1 MKKCAQKGTDAT
13 RLIQKVL
20 ALSAGAIIGMSGPA
34 YSGPEGGQV
43 MGGTGL
49 ISLPDAATT
58 LIQQQSQNLAIDWQR
73 FNVASN
79 ERVLFQQPSASA
91 AVLNRILD
99 QNPSQIF
106 GSIEANGRVFL
117 SNPNGIIFG
126 ASATVNVGS
135 LFATGLDMSSADF
148 MSGRYEMGLADGES
162 AGVVINR
169 GIISA
174 ATGGSVTL
182 VGGAVSNEGL
192 IIADV
197 GYVNLAAGRKAVVDF
212 RGDGSIRFQVDEA
225 VLGNPVGLDSA
236 VSNSGEIRAEGGQ
249 VLLSGHA
256 AQDVFT
262 RVVNNDGVIRAGRI
276 DDSGGTIR
284 LLGSGGDVYN
294 SGTLD
299 AVSGS
304 GQGGDIDVLGDR
316 VAITSDAQIDA
327 SGTTGGGNV
336 RIGGDYQGANPDV
349 QNASRTY
356 VGSDA
361 SIMADATEAG
371 DGGRV
376 IVWADEVT
384 RFYGSASVQGGNQE
398 GNGGFVEISGKETLV
413 YSGDVNLL
421 SPTGSGG
428 TLLLDP
434 TDITIQSGAGNL
446 DGEIDAASSDD
457 SILFADGA
465 ANTTLDVAE
474 LTAGFTSG
482 DTIILQA
489 SSGNITFT
497 VDTTLQSGVNLVV
510 QAGGNI
516 SVDDSTAAAITVQ
529 AQGAGTIHLE
539 ADSPHSGSG
548 DGTGSIIIGAA
559 DTLQTASGAMT
570 LIGADFS
577 VASDATVTSSGGGGI
592 TLAKSVNG
600 ATLALGTAA
609 GTILSDTE
617 LDNITTSGTL
627 TIGEATTKGTDG
639 AGASASTLTAGAIT
653 LDELTLVSQDVTLIS
668 GSTIN
673 DDDDTGAA
681 IATSGTLTLTS
692 GGAIGGLGGAQGL
705 DTDVGTLTVTAT
717 GGNNVTVTESDA
729 LILGGVAAGAGTVDL
744 TVGGDLTQTGA
755 ITAAGLVVTNTTGTT
770 ALTGPGN
777 DVTDLAATATG
788 QTFSFTDTDDLDIDT
803 VNTINGITATTVN
816 LTAGGDLT
824 QQQGIMA
831 TNLSLTVTSGDIVT
845 FTNAGNTFT
854 NLTIDTDDS
863 FEVST
868 TGALTDLTLA
878 LDPDGD
884 NYTYTLSDD
893 GTLTS
898 FTVTDRSTGNAANKD
913 DLIVTNISSSGL
925 NISLT
930 NKHGDGDVEIG
941 GINVGAGTVTLVSN
955 EAIIQTGAI
964 TAAVLDT
971 TSDTGTTLNS
981 ANVVEAFTAVNST
994 SGNVELTNNTA
1005 GGTLDVQAV
1014 STGGGNLE
1022 LVESDVIDLSGVVNA
1037 GAGTVDLTAGG
1048 AISQSGGSITA
1059 DTLNVNTGATYS
1071 AILDSG
1077 SNNIT
1082 NLGTV
1087 TASGG
1092 FTLDNGNNS
1101 LTVDDDINTSGSNG
1115 AVVLSAGTGTYT
1127 QNNGDD
1133 INAGTGTITI
1143 TADTVAINESNSSNA
1158 LQASTVTLKPAGAGR
1173 TMSLAA
1179 ASDFDLTQAEITV
1192 ILDGT
1197 DNLVIGDSGSTA
1209 AMTIGGAVS
1218 FGTDTVT
1225 LRAGS
1230 FTDGNNASRTVT
1242 AGTLNLDARTGDIG
1256 SSATN
1261 GEIDVAVTNLS
1272 INTQSNNNAYV
1283 KATGAV
1289 NISENSSVGTG
1300 TLDLTTAGD
1309 LTDSDSKGITA
1320 GTLIIDAGS
1329 NAVDLD
1335 SGSHA
1340 VTNLGAVSN
1349 ITALTLDNGN
1359 NSLTVTSAIDT
1370 SGSNGAVVLTTGT
1383 GIYSQNDVD
1392 ITAGSG
1398 AITITAD
1405 SVALTDNTLD
1415 NALQSTGT
1423 VTLKPDSAGTTM
1435 SLAGSSTFDLT
1446 QAEIT
1451 DIIGGTNTI
1460 VLGDT
1465 GSTAA
1470 MTIGGAVSF
1479 GTDTV
1484 TLRAGSF
1491 TDGNNSARTV
1501 TAGTL
1506 NLDAR
1511 TGDIGASAANGAID
1525 TAVTTLTINTV
1536 SGSSYIADTGAVAL
1550 GSVSTDALTLSAGG
1564 NITDSGVLDIGGAAS
1579 FTTTALNGSVTLD
1592 QASDI
1597 DGALSVTTN
1606 GTGTTSVTGL
1616 TDAIELGTV
1625 TTASL
1630 IVSADGNITD
1640 SGVLDIGG
1648 AASLTTTGSNGSVT
1662 LNSAS
1667 DIDGA
1672 LSVTTDGTGT
1682 TSVTNLTDAIALGTV
1697 TTAELTISANGNIT
1711 DSGVLD
1717 IGGAASFTTT
1727 GSNGSVALNSL
1738 SDIDGALGI
1747 NTNGTGTTSVTNL
1760 TDDIELGA
1768 VDTTSLTI
1776 SADGSITDSG
1786 EVNASGNALFTA
1798 ASGADILLGTTTNT
1812 FGGTITLAPAGTLND
1827 VTLYDDTA
1835 LALSALSISG
1845 DLTVTTEGTLAID
1858 GAQASTDGDIRL
1870 VATGNVTQ
1878 SANITAE
1885 SGSAKVFSDSGTI
1898 TMGDN
1903 VVTSAGANAN
1913 DRAIVYTSSGDVTIA
1928 VLETRNSGLTVEVTS
1943 QTGDVM
1949 GTADGTGHPL
1959 ETANITGTSGTTG
1972 TIANIHAIAAD
1983 KDIGAEPLPFRFD
1996 NSAVSEINY
2005 GLNGGTLYHSGES
2018 GNQLATPPITLE
2030 EYPGLFSYESSSGLN
2045 NVVLAGGSIV
2055 DVPGLILSGTS
2066 GAAAAAESAFLNID
2080 ASLLKKR
2087 IKIYNIVGQGLLL
2100 PKHQLDDDDE
2110 EDELELEE
2118 EEEGGLTYLF
2128 PFLPLLPEQQAA
2140 VW

>member
-1 MKKCAQKGTDAT
+1 MKNCAQKGTDAT
-13 RLIQKVL
+13 RLIRKVL
-20 ALSAGAIIGMSGPA
+20 ALSAGAVIGMSGPA

-43 MGGTGL
+43 MGGSGH
-49 ISLPDAATT
+49 ISLPDATTT

-79 ERVLFQQPSASA
+79 ESVLFQQPSASA

-99 QNPSQIF
+99 QDPSQIF

-126 ASATVNVGS
+126 ASATVNMGS

-256 AQDVFT
+256 AQDVFSK
-262 RVVNNDGVIRAGRI
+262 VVNNDGVIRAGRI

-299 AVSGS
+299 ASSGS

-316 VAITSDAQIDA
+316 VAITGDALIDA
-327 SGTTGGGNV
+327 SGATGGGSV

-349 QNASRTY
+349 HNASHTY
-356 VGSDA
+356 VGPDA
-361 SIMADATEAG
+361 VIKADATDAG

-376 IVWADEVT
+376 IVWADGNT
-384 RFYGSASVQGGNQE
+384 GFYGSISARGGSE
-398 GNGGFVEISGKETLV
+398 VGDGGFVEVSGK
-413 YSGDVNLL
+413 
-421 SPTGSGG
+421 GSLQFDGKVDATAANGKIG

-434 TDITIQSGAGNL
+434 TNIIVVASSGDTSNLQHVNQFGDADQGTGETSIDVSAINGAIATVTLQAHDDITVSTDIAMTTSGAGL
-446 DGEIDAASSDD
+446 IM
-457 SILFADGA
+457 
-465 ANTTLDVAE
+465 
-474 LTAGFTSG
+474 
-482 DTIILQA
+482 
-489 SSGNITFT
+489 
-497 VDTTLQSGVNLVV
+497 
-510 QAGGNI
+510 QAG
-516 SVDDSTAAAITVQ
+516 DDIDVN
-529 AQGAGTIHLE
+529 
-539 ADSPHSGSG
+539 
-548 DGTGSIIIGAA
+548 
-559 DTLQTASGAMT
+559 
-570 LIGADFS
+570 
-577 VASDATVTSSGGGGI
+577 GGI
-592 TLAKSVNG
+592 TLNNG
-600 ATLALGTAA
+600 
-609 GTILSDTE
+609 D
-617 LDNITTSGTL
+617 
-627 TIGEATTKGTDG
+627 
-639 AGASASTLTAGAIT
+639 
-653 LDELTLVSQDVTLIS
+653 
-668 GSTIN
+668 
-673 DDDDTGAA
+673 
-681 IATSGTLTLTS
+681 
-692 GGAIGGLGGAQGL
+692 
-705 DTDVGTLTVTAT
+705 
-717 GGNNVTVTESDA
+717 
-729 LILGGVAAGAGTVDL
+729 
-744 TVGGDLTQTGA
+744 
-755 ITAAGLVVTNTTGTT
+755 
-770 ALTGPGN
+770 
-777 DVTDLAATATG
+777 
-788 QTFSFTDTDDLDIDT
+788 
-803 VNTINGITATTVN
+803 
-816 LTAGGDLT
+816 
-824 QQQGIMA
+824 
-831 TNLSLTVTSGDIVT
+831 LSLTAND
-845 FTNAGNTFT
+845 AGATA
-854 NLTIDTDDS
+854 
-863 FEVST
+863 V
-868 TGALTDLTLA
+868 AA
-878 LDPDGD
+878 
-884 NYTYTLSDD
+884 D
-893 GTLTS
+893 GTADIS
-898 FTVTDRSTGNAANKD
+898 IDGN
-913 DLIVTNISSSGL
+913 
-925 NISLT
+925 
-930 NKHGDGDVEIG
+930 
-941 GINVGAGTVTLVSN
+941 
-955 EAIIQTGAI
+955 II
-964 TAAVLDT
+964 
-971 TSDTGTTLNS
+971 
-981 ANVVEAFTAVNST
+981 
-994 SGNVELTNNTA
+994 
-1005 GGTLDVQAV
+1005 
-1014 STGGGNLE
+1014 TGGGNVTITIE
-1022 LVESDVIDLSGVVNA
+1022 NTATGPNTTGAYSQGDFDINA
-1037 GAGTVDLTAGG
+1037 GAGD
-1048 AISQSGGSITA
+1048 
-1059 DTLNVNTGATYS
+1059 
-1071 AILDSG
+1071 
-1077 SNNIT
+1077 
-1082 NLGTV
+1082 
-1087 TASGG
+1087 
-1092 FTLDNGNNS
+1092 
-1101 LTVDDDINTSGSNG
+1101 
-1115 AVVLSAGTGTYT
+1115 
-1127 QNNGDD
+1127 
-1133 INAGTGTITI
+1133 ITI
-1143 TADTVAINESNSSNA
+1143 TADSVALTDNTGDNA
-1158 LQASTVTLKPAGAGR
+1158 LQSSGTVTLKPTTAGTA
-1173 TMSLAA
+1173 MSLAG
-1179 ASDFDLTQAEITV
+1179 ASTFDLTQAEITD
-1192 ILDGT
+1192 IIGGAS
-1197 DNLVIGDSGSTA
+1197 NIVIGDTGSTA
-1209 AMTIGGAVS
+1209 AMTIGAAVS

-1230 FTDGNNASRTVT
+1230 FTDGDNAARTIT
-1242 AGTLNLDARTGDIG
+1242 AGTLHLDARSGAIGTSNADGEIDVAVTNLSVNTQSNNNAYVAATGAVNFSAASSVGTGTLDLTAGSNVTDGAGVGITAGTLAVNAGSANSAILDSGSHNITNLGAVTAGNGFTLDNGTNDLTVTAAIDTSGSDGAVVLDVGTGVYNQNDVDITAGAGDITITADDLALTDNTDNNALQSSGTVTIKMETTNRNLRLGGSGSGLDLSTAEIADIAGGTSTIVLGAADNTGTIFIESALDFGSDTVTLRGGDIDDGNNTNRAITAGTLHLYTYDGDIG
-1256 SSATN
+1256 GTNDDAIDVTVTNLSLNTDNDNAYVVSTGAVNFSAASSVGTGTIDLTAGGNVTDSASGGITAATLTVDAGSSYSVILDEGSHAVTN
-1261 GEIDVAVTNLS
+1261 LGAVTAGGGFTLDNGNNSLTVTNDINTSGSNGSVVLSAGTGTYTQNNGDDITAGSGDITITADTVALEGNTGSYPLQSSGTVTLKPASAGATMSLAGSSTFDLDQAEIDDIVGGTDTIVIGDTGSTAAMTIGAAVSFGTDTVTLRAGSFTDGDNAARTITAGTLHLDARSGAIGTSNADGEIDVAVTNLS

-1349 ITALTLDNGN
+1349 IIALTLDNGN
-1359 NSLTVTSAIDT
+1359 NGLTVTSAIDT

-1383 GIYSQNDVD
+1383 GTYSQNDVD

-1423 VTLKPDSAGTTM
+1423 VTLKPDSAGATM

-1491 TDGNNSARTV
+1491 TDGNNAARTV

-1630 IVSADGNITD
+1630 TVSADGNITD

-1672 LSVTTDGTGT
+1672 LSVATDGTGT

-1697 TTAELTISANGNIT
+1697 TTAALTISANGNIT

-1738 SDIDGALGI
+1738 SDIDGALGV

-1786 EVNASGNALFTA
+1786 EVNASGAALFTA
-1798 ASGADILLGTTTNT
+1798 ANGADILLDTTTNT
-1812 FGGTITLAPAGTLND
+1812 FLGTVAFASAGTLND
-1827 VTLYDDTA
+1827 VTFYDDTA

-1858 GAQASTDGDIRL
+1858 GALTSTGGDIRL
-1870 VATGNVTQ
+1870 VGTGNVTQ
-1878 SANITAE
+1878 SANITATL
-1885 SGSAKVFSDSGTI
+1885 GSAKVFSDSGTI

-1913 DRAIVYTSSGDVTIA
+1913 DRAIVYTASGDVTIA
-1928 VLETRNSGLTVEVTS
+1928 VLETRNTGLTVEVTS
-1943 QTGDVM
+1943 QTGVVI
-1949 GTADGTGHPL
+1949 GTADATGHPL
-1959 ETANITGTSGTTG
+1959 ETANITGASD

-2128 PFLPLLPEQQAA
+2128 PFLPLIPEQQAA